1 MENKDSI
8 AKNQAK
14 MVNVGVVFWIKRD
27 LYILTSHILVK

>member
-14 MVNVGVVFWIKRD
+14 MVNVGTKRD
-27 LYILTSHILVK
+27 FIYIKIYWYQV